1 MACYLEED
9 EFFLRKTGTL
19 GYRPPEM
26 ILGQVSDFRSDVWSL
41 GVILYQLLCGDM
53 PFLGEGESIG
63 QVEQN
68 ILNKE
73 LFKEPIW
80 STVSVSCKDLLVHM
94 LSRDIELRYDIIDV
108 LAHPWVAAS
117 F

>member
-26 ILGQVSDFRSDVWSL
+26 ILDQACDFRSDVWSL

-80 STVSVSCKDLLVHM
+80 STVSV
-94 LSRDIELRYDIIDV
+94 
-108 LAHPWVAAS
+108 
-117 F
+117 